1 MAIIDTTNVV
11 DSSMFLKAKLKN
23 NMVGENYYIE
33 NLQEK
38 RNADWEY
45 RYNVV
50 EIEEE
55 SGRQIDYS
63 PELPGYLPLEVVI
76 RNVKND
82 RGQDLGMD
90 WADLSFKDL
99 KYPSTLGQRYRFQL
113 DFPNMGEM
121 TEEEKHYETSVWITI
136 NKSPIN
142 PGNSCIVRRCN
153 TSVALVGSPTRAYNN
168 ITEMRYEPGILETDL
183 RYMNMYYNQTLVV
196 PQAEWYLT
204 LQMNYFTNCIK
215 LNNRLI
221 LGGTDMGDI
230 ENNSVFQVKA
240 VVKSTSTKTFAKAGS
255 TGIEDI
261 PLIVLALDKADVDS
275 QDDYENRI
283 PVNAPVYL
291 VPEKSLMPIN
301 EYYIVIGEDEE
312 GKKDVDKE
320 AVHTLVMGE
329 TETFYPRLI
338 LNDTTVDIQT
348 NFDVTAKLNGIK
360 VDNWSNYFDL
370 KMNDDGSFSITDVKM
385 CNRGNLEVTVSCEVV
400 ENSSGRSSPQ
410 KVEAIYNFKLG
421 GFY

>member
-1 MAIIDTTNVV
+1 MDMALIDTTNVV
-11 DSSMFLKAKLKN
+11 DSSMFLRAKLKN
-23 NMVGENYYIE
+23 NMVGDNYYIE

-55 SGRQIDYS
+55 ANRQIAYT
-63 PELPGYLPLEVVI
+63 PQLPGYLPLEVVI

-99 KYPSTLGQRYRFQL
+99 KYPSWLGKRYRFQL
-113 DFPNMGEM
+113 DFPNMEEM
-121 TEEEKHYETSVWITI
+121 TEEEKHYGASVWITI
-136 NKSPIN
+136 NRSPIN

-153 TSVALVGSPTRAYNN
+153 TSVALVGSPTRDYHN

-204 LQMNYFTNCIK
+204 MQMNYFTNCIK
-215 LNNRLI
+215 VNNRLI
-221 LGGTDMGDI
+221 LGGTDMMDR
-230 ENNSVFQVKA
+230 ENNSVFMIKA
-240 VVKSTSTKTFAKAGS
+240 VVKSTSSKTFAKAGS
-255 TGIEDI
+255 NGIEDI
-261 PLIVLALDKADVDS
+261 PLVVLALDKADGDK

-283 PVNAPVYL
+283 PVNAPMYF
-291 VPEKSLMPIN
+291 VPKEEPVG
-301 EYYIVIGEDEE
+301 EYYIVIGEDEK
-312 GKKDVDKE
+312 GKEEIDLE

-338 LNDTTVDIQT
+338 LNDITIETKFNIE
-348 NFDVTAKLNGIK
+348 AKLNGIK
-360 VDNWSNYFDL
+360 VENWKNYFTL
-370 KMNDDGSFSITDVKM
+370 VENSDGSFSITDVKM
-385 CNRGNLEVTVSCEVV
+385 CNRGNLEVTVSCEVSDNV
-400 ENSSGRSSPQ
+400 QGRSTPQ
-410 KVEAIYNFKLG
+410 TIGATYKFKLG